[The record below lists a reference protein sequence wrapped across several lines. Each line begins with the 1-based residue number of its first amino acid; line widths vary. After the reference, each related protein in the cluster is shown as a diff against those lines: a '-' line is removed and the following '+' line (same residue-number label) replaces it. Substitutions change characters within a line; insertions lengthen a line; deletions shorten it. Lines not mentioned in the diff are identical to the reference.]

1 MAQALAGVFL
11 FAAAYRWFIYPAGLY
26 SGGFTG
32 IAQLI
37 DLFLREV
44 MGVRFPP
51 GDRCCG
57 RYFLV
62 YQYTAFRS
70 GIYSD
75 WEKVPDPDCGIG
87 LRAVCSYG
95 FASGSIQDALR

>member
-32 IAQLI
+32 IAQLL

-51 GDRCCG
+51 GIDVVGVIFWWINIPR
-57 RYFLV
+57 L
-62 YQYTAFRS
+62 
-70 GIYSD
+70 
-75 WEKVPDPDCGIG
+75 
-87 LRAVCSYG
+87 
-95 FASGSIQDALR
+95 ALG